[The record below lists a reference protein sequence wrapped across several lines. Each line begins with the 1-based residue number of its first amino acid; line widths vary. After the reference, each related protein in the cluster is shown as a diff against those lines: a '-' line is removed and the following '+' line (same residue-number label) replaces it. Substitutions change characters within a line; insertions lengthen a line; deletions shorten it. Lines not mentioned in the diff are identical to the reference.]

1 MWIRPPNNDAGIDW
15 QEFNMIATEQLK
27 QIQPPQGLP
36 FKVQKIGHV
45 VLNVTD
51 LERSLNFYV
60 GVLGF
65 RISDIYPDSMV
76 PGGMAF
82 MRCSPDHHGVAL
94 VGSAKKESARSEMH
108 HMAFAVASLDEVF
121 RSRDHLRRHGV
132 EIVYEGR
139 RRAGCQIAVEFLD
152 PDGHHLEIYWGLD
165 EVGSDGAVRP
175 PEEWR
180 QTRTLEEAVDDAP
193 PGQDT
198 SLRESS
204 LYVRKF

>member
-1 MWIRPPNNDAGIDW
+1 MIDP
-15 QEFNMIATEQLK
+15 ERLK
-27 QIQPPQGLP
+27 RIQPPQGLP
-36 FKVQKIGHV
+36 FKVRKIGHV
-45 VLNVTD
+45 VLNVAD

-94 VGSAKKESARSEMH
+94 VGSAKEQSTNSGLH

-121 RSRDHLRRHGV
+121 RSREHLRRHGV
-132 EIVYEGR
+132 KIVYEGR

-165 EVGSDGAVRP
+165 EVGSDGRVRP
-175 PEEWR
+175 PDEWR
-180 QTRTLEEAVDDAP
+180 QTGTLEEAVDNAP

-198 SLRESS
+198 SLREPS
-204 LYVRKF
+204 LYIRKSQ

>member
-1 MWIRPPNNDAGIDW
+1 MLDP
-15 QEFNMIATEQLK
+15 EQLK
-27 QIQPPQGLP
+27 QIQPPKGLP

-45 VLNVTD
+45 VLNVAD
-51 LERSLNFYV
+51 LEQSLNFYV

-94 VGSAKKESARSEMH
+94 VGGASKQTTNSGMH
-108 HMAFAVASLDEVF
+108 HMAFEVASLDEVF
-121 RSRDHLRRHGV
+121 RSREHLRRHGV

-165 EVGSDGAVRP
+165 EVGSNGTVRP
-175 PEEWR
+175 PDEWR
-180 QTRTLEEAVDDAP
+180 QTRTLEEAVDNAP

-198 SLRESS
+198 SLRQPS
-204 LYVRKF
+204 LYIRKS

>member
-1 MWIRPPNNDAGIDW
+1 MIDP
-15 QEFNMIATEQLK
+15 EQLK
-27 QIQPPQGLP
+27 QIQPPRGLP

-45 VLNVTD
+45 VLNVSD

-82 MRCSPDHHGVAL
+82 MRCNPDHHGVAL
-94 VGSAKKESARSEMH
+94 VGSAKKQSARSEMH

-121 RSRDHLRRHGV
+121 RSREHLRRNGV

-165 EVGSDGAVRP
+165 EVGSGGAVRP

-198 SLRESS
+198 SLREPS
-204 LYVRKF
+204 LYVRKSQ

>member
-1 MWIRPPNNDAGIDW
+1 MLDP
-15 QEFNMIATEQLK
+15 EQLK
-27 QIQPPQGLP
+27 QIAPPKGLP

-45 VLNVTD
+45 VLNVAD

-65 RISDIYPDSMV
+65 RISDIYPDSVV

-82 MRCSPDHHGVAL
+82 MRCNPDHHGVAL
-94 VGSAKKESARSEMH
+94 VGAASKQTKNSGMH
-108 HMAFAVASLDEVF
+108 HMAFEVASLDEVF
-121 RSRDHLRRHGV
+121 RSREHLRRHGV

-165 EVGSDGAVRP
+165 EIGSDGKVRP
-175 PEEWR
+175 PDEWR
-180 QTRTLEEAVDDAP
+180 QTRTLEEAVDNAP

-198 SLRESS
+198 SLRQPS
-204 LYVRKF
+204 LYIRKS